1 MTRVSGNTKTSIIEF
16 FESHR
21 TDLKYAKKGYIPRL
35 LQQLKEE
42 NDITISAGQLKRIL
56 DYFRITHNCPLEYV
70 ENSHYR
76 PVGNPTRNYRLP
88 QPACAEHGSIG
99 TCTGGTV

>member
-70 ENSHYR
+70 ENSHYG

>member
-1 MTRVSGNTKTSIIEF
+1 MTRVSGSTKASIIEF
-16 FESHR
+16 FEAHR

-42 NDITISAGQLKRIL
+42 KDITISAGQLKRIL

-70 ENSHYR
+70 ENSHYK
-76 PVGNPTRNYRLP
+76 PVGNPGRNYRLP
-88 QPACAEHGSIG
+88 QPSSQN
-99 TCTGGTV
+99 